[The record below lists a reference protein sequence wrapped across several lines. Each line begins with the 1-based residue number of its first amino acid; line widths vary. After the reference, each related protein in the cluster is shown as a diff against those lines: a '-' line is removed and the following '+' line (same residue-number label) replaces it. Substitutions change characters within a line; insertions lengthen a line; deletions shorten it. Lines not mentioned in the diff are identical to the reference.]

1 VIIFLQAEKSRKSSG
16 AEKGL
21 SKQVLIRREKPEHRA
36 FHKNKLNK

>member
-16 AEKGL
+16 AEEVL
-21 SKQVLIRREKPEHRA
+21 SKPGLIRREKLKRCA